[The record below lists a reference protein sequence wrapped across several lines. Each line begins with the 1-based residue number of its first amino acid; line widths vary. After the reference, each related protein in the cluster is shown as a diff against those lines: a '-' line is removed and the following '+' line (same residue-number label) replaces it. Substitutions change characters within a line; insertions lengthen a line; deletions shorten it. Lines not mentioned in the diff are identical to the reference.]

1 MAEENTTDPVGQM
14 SNFNSFIDPAK
25 IEMEA
30 YKPIGTPA
38 LFDAH
43 SLPGGNNISN
53 PTYAIKDG
61 TSGSAPNFPVN
72 SASQVA
78 KQGQDKGMLIA
89 QKLKADLNLLED
101 KNNYSKIYAYDAGK
115 NGAFKARYKAYG
127 QETFD
132 KVGFH
137 PLIDNETWF
146 NANTTGWDDFKRM
159 MTHSALPLLTQ
170 GFMDPIKSY
179 ASFFGNGGD
188 ITGDSLGAASYDE
201 LSAIGYSTKGG
212 FAGFTTNLVQSAAY
226 SVGILAEGAVEGALV
241 GAAVGAAEGGV
252 TAIPGAAIGGAAGF
266 LKSLWRLPSA
276 LAKMTFSFGKMAVN
290 LNRAAKLAEAKNLFV
305 NASKSMGNF
314 FNPLENTKNAA
325 MNYVFKNPDDLTALA
340 RTAKT
345 AGALWHDAKNLNM
358 ALSEGRLEGGMAENR
373 VYEKLYNDHYNVY
386 GEPPDDAKQQEF
398 HDIAKQAN
406 LTNTISNSLLVFYSN
421 KIAFPSITQAKFLK
435 GLPKTGFGTVI
446 GNVGKEYQL
455 VYTPAK
461 DVAEAVYSAER
472 VSLGNAVKAFVKPKI
487 YGRVALNYF
496 KKNLVEGFQE
506 VSQDALATATEEYYT
521 NTYYDPAAKNF
532 QYAMGTLRGG
542 FAKQMSA
549 QGFET
554 FLSGF
559 AMGSI
564 LQTPSTIAKYMSIG
578 YNKYYKYRDNY
589 DEYLKNVGDSANE
602 AVDALNTMH
611 KNGKYFFD
619 PRLGNYVNQ
628 VLIGKKIDDEDTRT
642 KNEIK
647 DDEFTAFTSA
657 VTTALRTGTFDLFLN
672 NFAGYKQASPKDIE
686 EAWNL
691 EEGQGEKALQSIDK
705 AINGAKIIANR
716 YNEAK
721 KKMKYLRNLSDLEP
735 GTEEYK
741 MGQLY
746 NEAYEA
752 GLTNLVYM
760 QSAFDDNLG
769 RLNNLYQDL
778 GNLKSLQEVGFT
790 NVANLVEPGKL
801 NREIQMLQ
809 TEIEAAETY
818 TDPTAV
824 EQVARKKSLLTA
836 MTNFQKTQDGL
847 VNAFVNNEIIK
858 QRKAELLAEDSS
870 LTPDSAEMKVID
882 ELIQEYEDNQTNPFL
897 EYKDAFAELLRAY
910 VGTPEK
916 QIQLEDEIMKKGG
929 YDSMFDALVDTHI
942 IRKGNAGLIQY
953 INLLNDPKGFYEH
966 IERNFEWM
974 KKLYNRKEQYY
985 KDIVNSELT
994 NIQRNE
1000 ILNTLAAQGIY
1011 VDLEEFANWVE
1022 NHDNLPSYFIDA
1034 PKGMIINEG
1043 SILYD
1048 EYIKIFDDAATLED
1062 NLPSSKM
1069 TDKEIV
1075 DSRINEIEDE
1085 RVEKLDQ
1092 AKSRYNTA
1100 LKKEIGYDEKE
1111 YGEKKQE
1118 LANQE
1123 TVLESEKVQL
1133 QDRKKLLEKSIKQLN
1148 SSDIIEVQG
1157 VYAAA
1162 QELGYIT
1169 DELYQQAEE
1178 AVIANPDRLAEAQK
1192 ALAKYDQSIPQQDRA
1207 TAAFYSVILKPL
1219 LEDAIAEID
1228 AQLGQAAP
1236 ELIDPVTTKSYAV
1249 FQEELKA
1256 INDKYDGLIQN
1267 LKNDFRKQGIN
1278 PDAVTEITVET
1289 PYEQMPQD
1297 LKDILDPLFAEHL
1310 EFIEISPTLAEVD
1323 PNQYQSIRSRWI
1335 ESQAAV
1341 IRKYNTDKKAE
1352 VAERAKKL
1360 AEPPVLKFAPKG
1372 EKPAKITAQ
1381 TSGTALS
1388 EYYEKIAKTLEDGEY
1403 TNKKNE
1409 LVQLTPEDIENIK
1422 ADLAALEGYID
1433 ARTKTYRPQSIAE
1446 EVVDNIVK
1454 NVINVQDQVVDVFD
1468 ESGRKIGRRFADT
1481 PVITTGAPISA
1492 TTATTDAKADIERRR
1507 QEELTELGQKQLT
1520 KGFNTLSEATKPEQV
1535 ANAIVNI
1542 EQNKNQGAR
1551 LSKEQEQQ
1559 LSEAKAKL
1567 KKEGYEI
1574 VDYNIVRYGENT
1586 IVESV
1591 DFYNSE
1597 KDVLTEEQANA
1608 IESKINSLEKRG
1620 EEVHVDDLPSPV
1632 SRTIKPLIKK
1642 DGVMVQAAKVN
1653 TLIFESVEQAR
1664 EAIKKS
1670 REAGNKKPNAADK
1683 INAKYDAEL
1692 AALGTAPTQTTEVIS
1707 NLPTRATKVAEQVDL
1722 EITGKDPFL
1731 YNRLEDETI
1740 QKDFRI
1746 ALNSQDIKDE
1756 ERLNFFMTAFE
1767 KKNYPAFRSKRKLKL
1782 LRTSLENNFTE
1793 ENLVNTV
1800 QRLAYDEST
1809 IAGDNVDNLIRDFL
1823 TPDAVT
1829 GFKQITW
1836 DPNVMTEEAFN
1847 TLFHPATGIV
1857 TKLRQGIIDGQY
1869 TILSENVKV
1878 FDRNYKDNGITG
1890 ELDLLAI
1897 DKDGNVSIIDIKTG
1911 RFKNWEAYGTGAKS
1925 DKQTYFR
1932 AQQSIYKNLF
1942 YNMTGIDV
1950 QRISL
1955 LPIGITTDLDGK
1967 ILELGLTELTPEGED
1982 TLELEYL
1989 PEVEAAGV
1997 TKIAP
2002 VEAAP
2007 TPTTVAST
2015 EDIET
2020 KRKSVLLRKEDLS
2033 KAPEFAQKAIAKTVE
2048 AIDEDIRLQVI
2059 EKAYEGVTA
2068 SPIAKELGLT
2078 TEQVRSIRT
2087 YYGVPDIADKQ
2098 DYQKWKSGIDAE
2110 LAALEKGVT
2119 ESKKTIPLSDPS
2131 KVSLEE
2137 NLNKPIVY
2145 NGRLGKLILLDDG
2158 VFGVELDQ
2166 SSKVTELSLVLEGLK
2181 ASLEVELGEFGNP
2194 TQAAEL
2200 KNTIAEVQTEL
2211 DKQAQTKQII
2221 ELTRDLMP
2229 VKDGKLLLSQAGIFP
2244 INNITEVAQVTV
2256 INKEQYDAKF
2266 DDPSEKTATIN
2277 GVKYTVNRNAQGNI
2291 VSLSYGVND
2300 KAIADIEA
2308 ETKAISDR
2316 IQSLRAK
2323 FSQATTEEK
2332 SVLSKEISTE
2342 LSKINQLNRKRLDLF
2357 ESNAQRTVSG
2367 GNANNLIFALNR
2379 LPNSF
2384 QKGHQ
2389 QKKASDEKRE
2399 LKEIASLS
2407 SASDAANKA
2416 MDDILG
2422 YQYPAALDKLFEQ
2435 GVSKVS
2441 NQDLYKISIW
2451 AEDALAK
2458 LEELA
2463 SIMYNNNEVVTD
2475 IFNQINAIEGL
2486 LNDLQLI
2493 KLTKNGQI
2501 SKQQPKELKELF
2513 GPTRKELPNRP
2524 SVSEVQVPVGGK
2536 TEAVSRQATDEE
2548 LSKLREKVRNIKT
2561 KGDELI
2567 GEISLEET
2575 KPTSPVVEEIQK
2587 TKDPVKLKEIYDR
2600 AIIQEAKNPGTVDLN
2615 AAKEAFD
2622 QRMTE
2627 IATVMDI
2634 ENIVVDEPVLSKKDI
2649 GEALAGSTF
2658 LVSSFRGNKVYIT
2671 NLKTGKGQWYNNSEL
2686 VENFKKAPVEGIEM
2700 EKEVELTLDDVEDF
2714 KLNTETV
2721 NNTLEDI
2728 DALNAAAKSVE
2739 EAQTKG
2745 SFRNQL
2751 KNKNCN
2757 I

>member
-1 MAEENTTDPVGQM
+1 
-14 SNFNSFIDPAK
+14 
-25 IEMEA
+25 
-30 YKPIGTPA
+30 
-38 LFDAH
+38 
-43 SLPGGNNISN
+43 
-53 PTYAIKDG
+53 
-61 TSGSAPNFPVN
+61 
-72 SASQVA
+72 
-78 KQGQDKGMLIA
+78 
-89 QKLKADLNLLED
+89 
-101 KNNYSKIYAYDAGK
+101 
-115 NGAFKARYKAYG
+115 
-127 QETFD
+127 
-132 KVGFH
+132 
-137 PLIDNETWF
+137 
-146 NANTTGWDDFKRM
+146 
-159 MTHSALPLLTQ
+159 
-170 GFMDPIKSY
+170 
-179 ASFFGNGGD
+179 
-188 ITGDSLGAASYDE
+188 
-201 LSAIGYSTKGG
+201 
-212 FAGFTTNLVQSAAY
+212 
-226 SVGILAEGAVEGALV
+226 
-241 GAAVGAAEGGV
+241 
-252 TAIPGAAIGGAAGF
+252 
-266 LKSLWRLPSA
+266 
-276 LAKMTFSFGKMAVN
+276 
-290 LNRAAKLAEAKNLFV
+290 
-305 NASKSMGNF
+305 
-314 FNPLENTKNAA
+314 
-325 MNYVFKNPDDLTALA
+325 
-340 RTAKT
+340 
-345 AGALWHDAKNLNM
+345 
-358 ALSEGRLEGGMAENR
+358 
-373 VYEKLYNDHYNVY
+373 
-386 GEPPDDAKQQEF
+386 
-398 HDIAKQAN
+398 
-406 LTNTISNSLLVFYSN
+406 
-421 KIAFPSITQAKFLK
+421 
-435 GLPKTGFGTVI
+435 
-446 GNVGKEYQL
+446 
-455 VYTPAK
+455 
-461 DVAEAVYSAER
+461 
-472 VSLGNAVKAFVKPKI
+472 
-487 YGRVALNYF
+487 
-496 KKNLVEGFQE
+496 
-506 VSQDALATATEEYYT
+506 
-521 NTYYDPAAKNF
+521 
-532 QYAMGTLRGG
+532 
-542 FAKQMSA
+542 
-549 QGFET
+549 
-554 FLSGF
+554 
-559 AMGSI
+559 
-564 LQTPSTIAKYMSIG
+564 
-578 YNKYYKYRDNY
+578 
-589 DEYLKNVGDSANE
+589 
-602 AVDALNTMH
+602 
-611 KNGKYFFD
+611 
-619 PRLGNYVNQ
+619 
-628 VLIGKKIDDEDTRT
+628 
-642 KNEIK
+642 
-647 DDEFTAFTSA
+647 
-657 VTTALRTGTFDLFLN
+657 
-672 NFAGYKQASPKDIE
+672 
-686 EAWNL
+686 
-691 EEGQGEKALQSIDK
+691 
-705 AINGAKIIANR
+705 
-716 YNEAK
+716 
-721 KKMKYLRNLSDLEP
+721 
-735 GTEEYK
+735 
-741 MGQLY
+741 
-746 NEAYEA
+746 
-752 GLTNLVYM
+752 
-760 QSAFDDNLG
+760 
-769 RLNNLYQDL
+769 
-778 GNLKSLQEVGFT
+778 
-790 NVANLVEPGKL
+790 
-801 NREIQMLQ
+801 
-809 TEIEAAETY
+809 
-818 TDPTAV
+818 
-824 EQVARKKSLLTA
+824 
-836 MTNFQKTQDGL
+836 
-847 VNAFVNNEIIK
+847 
-858 QRKAELLAEDSS
+858 
-870 LTPDSAEMKVID
+870 
-882 ELIQEYEDNQTNPFL
+882 
-897 EYKDAFAELLRAY
+897 
-910 VGTPEK
+910 
-916 QIQLEDEIMKKGG
+916 
-929 YDSMFDALVDTHI
+929 
-942 IRKGNAGLIQY
+942 
-953 INLLNDPKGFYEH
+953 
-966 IERNFEWM
+966 
-974 KKLYNRKEQYY
+974 
-985 KDIVNSELT
+985 
-994 NIQRNE
+994 
-1000 ILNTLAAQGIY
+1000 
-1011 VDLEEFANWVE
+1011 
-1022 NHDNLPSYFIDA
+1022 
-1034 PKGMIINEG
+1034 
-1043 SILYD
+1043 
-1048 EYIKIFDDAATLED
+1048 
-1062 NLPSSKM
+1062 
-1069 TDKEIV
+1069 
-1075 DSRINEIEDE
+1075 
-1085 RVEKLDQ
+1085 
-1092 AKSRYNTA
+1092 
-1100 LKKEIGYDEKE
+1100 
-1111 YGEKKQE
+1111 
-1118 LANQE
+1118 
-1123 TVLESEKVQL
+1123 
-1133 QDRKKLLEKSIKQLN
+1133 
-1148 SSDIIEVQG
+1148 
-1157 VYAAA
+1157 
-1162 QELGYIT
+1162 
-1169 DELYQQAEE
+1169 
-1178 AVIANPDRLAEAQK
+1178 
-1192 ALAKYDQSIPQQDRA
+1192 
-1207 TAAFYSVILKPL
+1207 
-1219 LEDAIAEID
+1219 
-1228 AQLGQAAP
+1228 
-1236 ELIDPVTTKSYAV
+1236 
-1249 FQEELKA
+1249 
-1256 INDKYDGLIQN
+1256 
-1267 LKNDFRKQGIN
+1267 
-1278 PDAVTEITVET
+1278 
-1289 PYEQMPQD
+1289 
-1297 LKDILDPLFAEHL
+1297 
-1310 EFIEISPTLAEVD
+1310 
-1323 PNQYQSIRSRWI
+1323 
-1335 ESQAAV
+1335 
-1341 IRKYNTDKKAE
+1341 
-1352 VAERAKKL
+1352 
-1360 AEPPVLKFAPKG
+1360 
-1372 EKPAKITAQ
+1372 
-1381 TSGTALS
+1381 
-1388 EYYEKIAKTLEDGEY
+1388 
-1403 TNKKNE
+1403 
-1409 LVQLTPEDIENIK
+1409 
-1422 ADLAALEGYID
+1422 
-1433 ARTKTYRPQSIAE
+1433 
-1446 EVVDNIVK
+1446 
-1454 NVINVQDQVVDVFD
+1454 
-1468 ESGRKIGRRFADT
+1468 
-1481 PVITTGAPISA
+1481 
-1492 TTATTDAKADIERRR
+1492 
-1507 QEELTELGQKQLT
+1507 
-1520 KGFNTLSEATKPEQV
+1520 
-1535 ANAIVNI
+1535 
-1542 EQNKNQGAR
+1542 
-1551 LSKEQEQQ
+1551 
-1559 LSEAKAKL
+1559 
-1567 KKEGYEI
+1567 
-1574 VDYNIVRYGENT
+1574 
-1586 IVESV
+1586 
-1591 DFYNSE
+1591 
-1597 KDVLTEEQANA
+1597 
-1608 IESKINSLEKRG
+1608 
-1620 EEVHVDDLPSPV
+1620 
-1632 SRTIKPLIKK
+1632 
-1642 DGVMVQAAKVN
+1642 
-1653 TLIFESVEQAR
+1653 
-1664 EAIKKS
+1664 
-1670 REAGNKKPNAADK
+1670 
-1683 INAKYDAEL
+1683 
-1692 AALGTAPTQTTEVIS
+1692 
-1707 NLPTRATKVAEQVDL
+1707 
-1722 EITGKDPFL
+1722 
-1731 YNRLEDETI
+1731 
-1740 QKDFRI
+1740 
-1746 ALNSQDIKDE
+1746 
-1756 ERLNFFMTAFE
+1756 
-1767 KKNYPAFRSKRKLKL
+1767 
-1782 LRTSLENNFTE
+1782 
-1793 ENLVNTV
+1793 
-1800 QRLAYDEST
+1800 
-1809 IAGDNVDNLIRDFL
+1809 
-1823 TPDAVT
+1823 
-1829 GFKQITW
+1829 
-1836 DPNVMTEEAFN
+1836 
-1847 TLFHPATGIV
+1847 
-1857 TKLRQGIIDGQY
+1857 
-1869 TILSENVKV
+1869 
-1878 FDRNYKDNGITG
+1878 
-1890 ELDLLAI
+1890 
-1897 DKDGNVSIIDIKTG
+1897 
-1911 RFKNWEAYGTGAKS
+1911 
-1925 DKQTYFR
+1925 
-1932 AQQSIYKNLF
+1932 
-1942 YNMTGIDV
+1942 MTGIDV